1 MYTVLFENKTVQI
14 FSNML
19 TYLYSQIPSCRI
31 DLTWPECPEF
41 HGDYVKKPYS
51 DGFFQRFLK
60 QTGGNRGG
68 WDEYDHGTFMKF
80 INRHKVSG

>member
-1 MYTVLFENKTVQI
+1 MYTVLFENETVQI

-19 TYLYSQIPSCRI
+19 TYLY
-31 DLTWPECPEF
+31 
-41 HGDYVKKPYS
+41 YVKKPYA

-60 QTGGNRGG
+60 QTGGTRGG